1 MKGGTLLLNIN
12 LKGENLMKRLKI
24 LVTTILLSMILV
36 SCSET
41 DKQSF
46 AGDKTEA
53 NELVSKEVSETEA
66 TKEEP
71 TKEEPT
77 KEEPTKEEPTK
88 EEPTK
93 EEATKEELQSKEVQ
107 TEEAQTEEL
116 EETQEVESKN
126 LKKYKKTNDVKYAKS
141 DVNIRKG
148 PTSKHDK
155 LGVLAK
161 GQKVNRIGVTDNGW
175 AVIDYKGNEAYVSGR
190 YLQDT
195 KPEKQVTK
203 KLVET
208 EKAKETEASKEIK
221 EAKIETKPEKEKK
234 TTEKVDTFSPNKYAD
249 EVLRL
254 VNIERSKAGLPAF
267 TTAPA
272 LREAA
277 NIRAKEIETLF
288 DHKRPDGSQCYT
300 ALKECDVSYSAAG
313 ENIASGHTSPEHVVN
328 GWMNSPGHKENI
340 LGDSFG
346 KMGVGVHKTEDGSLT
361 WVQLFTN

>member
-1 MKGGTLLLNIN
+1 
-12 LKGENLMKRLKI
+12 MKRLKI
-24 LVTTILLSMILV
+24 LMTTILLAMILV

-46 AGDKTEA
+46 AGDRTEA
-53 NELVSKEVSETEA
+53 NDLVSEEVSETEA
-66 TKEEP
+66 KKEEP

-77 KEEPTKEEPTK
+77 KEEV
-88 EEPTK
+88 
-93 EEATKEELQSKEVQ
+93 TKEELQSEEAQ
-107 TEEAQTEEL
+107 TEEAQTEEVQTDEL

-126 LKKYKKTNDVKYAKS
+126 PKKKYKKTNDVKYAKS

-148 PTSKHDK
+148 PTSKYDK

-195 KPEKQVTK
+195 QPEKQVTK
-203 KLVET
+203 KPVET
-208 EKAKETEASKEIK
+208 EKAKETEASKETK
-221 EAKIETKPEKEKK
+221 EVKIETKPAKEKE

-277 NIRAKEIETLF
+277 NIRAKEIEILF

-300 ALKECDVSYSAAG
+300 ALKECGVSYSAAG

-340 LGDSFG
+340 LRDFFG

>member
-1 MKGGTLLLNIN
+1 
-12 LKGENLMKRLKI
+12 MKRLKI

-46 AGDKTEA
+46 ARDKTEA
-53 NELVSKEVSETEA
+53 NELVSKEVSETDA
-66 TKEEP
+66 

-93 EEATKEELQSKEVQ
+93 EEATKEELQSEEVQ

-126 LKKYKKTNDVKYAKS
+126 LKKKYKKTNDVKYAKS

-148 PTSKHDK
+148 PTSKYDK

-208 EKAKETEASKEIK
+208 EKVKETEASKETK
-221 EAKIETKPEKEKK
+221 EAKIEIKAKKEKE

-267 TTAPA
+267 TTASA

-288 DHKRPDGSQCYT
+288 DHKRPDGSQYYT
-300 ALKECDVSYSAAG
+300 ALEECGVSDRPAG